1 MTPDGMDRLVELLD
15 SAIDYI
21 GIDQPEL
28 VEALVEARAVVVQ
41 RAAGERAE
49 LAAELAGM
57 DRDELGRD
65 RTAPEGR
72 RATTAPATDPEY
84 PMTPEGV
91 RAALGEVLAYHH
103 EMGAD
108 GHADA
113 ARYEIATEFLRGV
126 PPLPGALGRAVA
138 DVLGPAEGS
147 TLEESLAEV
156 ARSLGSL
163 PPGPGGNRA
172 PRAIEAHGLAQLQEA
187 RDAALDRAIGATL
200 SLAGHDDRAA
210 GDSEAVAD
218 ARSWA
223 GLHQRAVE
231 ALARAGAAEDPRL
244 VPSGYQPDA
253 APGLEEALTVAGG
266 RSPALGPPPPG
277 VEPSW

>member
-41 RAAGERAE
+41 RAAEERAE
-49 LAAELAGM
+49 LAAEQAGM
-57 DRDELGRD
+57 DRDELGREL
-65 RTAPEGR
+65 TAPDVR
-72 RATTAPATDPEY
+72 RATAAPAAPPEY
-84 PMTPEGV
+84 PMSPEGV

-103 EMGAD
+103 EMAAD
-108 GHADA
+108 GQADA
-113 ARYEIATEFLRGV
+113 ARYEMATEFLRGV
-126 PPLPGALGRAVA
+126 PPLPGALGRVVA

-147 TLEESLAEV
+147 TLAESLAEA
-156 ARSLGSL
+156 ARSLGAA
-163 PPGPGGNRA
+163 PPRPKENEA
-172 PRAIEAHGLAQLQEA
+172 VWAIGDHGVAQLQEA

-200 SLAGHDDRAA
+200 RLAGPDGRTG
-210 GDSEAVAD
+210 GDPAAVAD
-218 ARSWA
+218 ARSWS

-244 VPSGYQPDA
+244 VPSGYRPEA
-253 APGLEEALTVAGG
+253 APGLQEALTLAGG
-266 RSPALGPPPPG
+266 RSPALKPPPHG

>member
-1 MTPDGMDRLVELLD
+1 MTPDGMDRLAELLD
-15 SAIDYI
+15 SAIGYI

-28 VEALVEARAVVVQ
+28 VGALVEARAVVVQ
-41 RAAGERAE
+41 RAAEERAE

-57 DRDELGRD
+57 DRDELGRGLIPPD
-65 RTAPEGR
+65 VH
-72 RATTAPATDPEY
+72 RAAAAPATDPEH
-84 PMTPEGV
+84 PMTPQGV

-103 EMGAD
+103 EMAAD
-108 GHADA
+108 GQADA
-113 ARYEIATEFLRGV
+113 ARYEVATKFLRGV

-156 ARSLGSL
+156 ARSLGSA
-163 PPGPGGNRA
+163 PPRPEGNKA
-172 PRAIEAHGLAQLQEA
+172 LRAIEAHGVAQLQEA

-200 SLAGHDDRAA
+200 SLAGHDDCTA
-210 GDSEAVAD
+210 GDSAPAAD

-244 VPSGYQPDA
+244 VPSAHRPEPD
-253 APGLEEALTVAGG
+253 PGLEEALTVTGG
-266 RSPALGPPPPG
+266 RSPALGPPAPG
-277 VEPSW
+277 VMPSW

>member
-41 RAAGERAE
+41 RAAEERSE
-49 LAAELAGM
+49 LATELAGM
-57 DRDELGRD
+57 DRAELGPEL
-65 RTAPEGR
+65 TAPDVR
-72 RATTAPATDPEY
+72 QATTAPATDPEY

-91 RAALGEVLAYHH
+91 RAALWEVLAYHH
-103 EMGAD
+103 EMAAD

-113 ARYEIATEFLRGV
+113 SRYAKATEFLRGV
-126 PPLPGALGRAVA
+126 PPLPGALGRVVA

-156 ARSLGSL
+156 ARSLGSA
-163 PPGPGGNRA
+163 PPRPEGNKA
-172 PRAIEAHGLAQLQEA
+172 PRAIEAHGVAQLQEV

-200 SLAGHDDRAA
+200 RLAGPDARAG
-210 GDSEAVAD
+210 GDSAAVAD

-231 ALARAGAAEDPRL
+231 ALARAGAAESPRL

-253 APGLEEALTVAGG
+253 APGLEEAVTVAGG